1 MAIPP
6 IAQISLDSSINRAIP
21 GIPFVHKINFSPYYY
36 VKVFIPRT
44 VRLEEEPLQAEYERL
59 ATNYFLEHYF
69 PEYYPLIVDI
79 DNSDY
84 SEYRADFE
92 SLKETIENSI
102 SFYRKQPLRPR
113 VRVYKL
119 TLGSGSDR
127 ITPYDIRAEHEAEE
141 KLPDFEDAL
150 EFFNNDRRVGEIE
163 ASVSFQFTNYPSD
176 MDKLG
181 GFISEFTQAITGF
194 QTIGTVPPS
203 LAGDG
208 LGPSTKLIINTL
220 LDVVYE
226 SVDLKNDQSEFFD
239 TDYVRVYFDDRGV
252 ERQRIVRIEYFIL
265 NVTRS
270 ETMVGNIGFITNSKY
285 NPVFKD
291 VLALNTIR
299 NYRELIDGAERSSNL
314 GQQFPLFS
322 TTDADG
328 FRTVGAFELLGSG
341 SFPQNGGPLMGDIPG
356 SLTPGNNIFAN
367 RSTDDLIDISAAD
380 HLQKVFSSILTK
392 DELQQELEQ
401 AEDEATKKRILQ
413 SERAKKLNA
422 GIQITNTIDS
432 VLNFNFPLG
441 PNAPKEAK
449 AVFHILNQFGISA
462 LAKEAIICLTLG
474 LGATASRITQSVRN
488 SIVQTA
494 SSLRAEPTPPS
505 KELGIERPSL
515 GEQLQLPFSV
525 NGDIHKQ
532 IANIILGA
540 VANAAFE
547 IIKSLT
553 ELIQFNCNSILRGP
567 DRPPVDVGEI
577 LRNENDRAGIDFPN
591 LEEKLQAEF
600 AADGLQLQQVYQ
612 YFSDVSLEIL
622 DPIEICRL
630 LNSQTEVEQ
639 TTYNNILQYNET
651 YPLQQIRDNVN
662 TISAING
669 YFASMSR
676 FVDTVTICN
685 DIINNN
691 IAGIVENCEI
701 CLDEDFF
708 EASPALEELI
718 RISEEG
724 IQIQP
729 PQIDFLCP
737 DSPNYLENPIAT
749 RILPDLFDTI
759 LNTTRTYMAGSLE
772 AARTSLLDLTV
783 LNDENEDLSGSMDT
797 AGVEREGAPF
807 DPAVLDMITD
817 LFDFFSGI
825 GEDVVRELDTC
836 QDVDSAKVQSIIA
849 RAEDIVGIVRSALE
863 EVPAVIE
870 EVNDKI
876 SSIQEQGPGGP
887 GEIAHT
893 QEVFPEGFK
902 LRFKNAIQ
910 PPEFIPSPTGVEGN
924 LAPSGS
930 IYASSYTTNEQVD
943 IKLLYRPSGS
953 VQKFEIQYPEWT
965 PNTESYL
972 NFSLNLDDLSDGLTG
987 TTENVVPVQYR
998 QTPVDESY
1006 QDFNINP
1013 YVYRFVQPILFSQNN
1028 NLSEQEVVDNLIGE
1042 AFPSVYGSLYR
1053 KLSRYVLNNGAFT
1066 VEGVKSLKFFANNDL
1081 CAPGDVGDL
1090 FDTDGI
1096 LDQMK
1101 KEYAAAACFDNS
1113 PDKDKVRNTL
1123 YYGLILML
1131 IQTIIDEFII
1141 KNIIVFTAF
1150 RMEDVFNL
1158 PGFRD
1163 IMINEIVKSFR
1174 NIRLDGDSVLER
1186 ELYNYFDRLSIRPP
1200 TINNGGIRH
1209 TYSPFEI
1216 PPGFELNPETQIANF
1231 PLGNDY
1237 EPLIRFLVEERL
1249 FYTWDDGQ
1257 RTTLR
1262 SIGNI
1267 IDPED
1272 KNKSFDDIFLED
1284 VITVQDF
1291 GASLAQ
1297 KVEGAVSAG
1306 APYSYVSGLPG
1317 DYLLINSYGVMI
1329 SHDTQ
1334 FIGADENENL
1344 LSLNLLEPLAGSTH
1358 VDPELSNVP
1367 VIPLFSIPTDPNNT
1381 RQQNLALIKQDPQY
1395 QLFKNQVFNQD
1406 AIMLGL
1412 VLQNFYLTNRYFS
1425 DISDSFRGTKR
1436 AIINFMNMT
1445 DASSRPPVRDAS
1457 LGNSFVDS
1465 LANNGEQG
1473 LDSLAREIF
1482 LKFLR
1487 ETPIQILKGLVE
1499 LIDPHIAISK
1509 IIKTVTG
1516 EAFIKVSQAL
1526 QTAIDAMPDEPPNPI
1541 KEAGITGE
1549 DVLAIMFCL
1558 YQINQRAAAT
1568 ALLPDSAQAAI
1579 DENNAGASPSLFPNI
1594 TLDGVDFK
1602 GSILGMFMAPPSPLG
1617 IIYLLIDLL
1626 KNKIDEDLSET
1637 EEFSATEDPPPEE
1650 C

>member
-6 IAQISLDSSINRAIP
+6 IAQISLDSSINRAVP

-127 ITPYDIRAEHEAEE
+127 VTPYDIRAEYEAEE

-150 EFFNNDRRVGEIE
+150 EFFNNERDVGEID
-163 ASVSFQFTNYPSD
+163 ASVSFQFTNYPSE

-181 GFISEFTQAITGF
+181 GFISEFTQAIAGF

-226 SVDLKNDQSEFFD
+226 SVDLKTNQSEFFD
-239 TDYVRVYFDDRGV
+239 TDYVRVFFDDKGV
-252 ERQRIVRIEYFIL
+252 DRQRIVRIEYFIL

-270 ETMVGNIGFITNSKY
+270 ETMVGKIGFITNSKY

-299 NYRELIDGAERSSNL
+299 NYRELIDNAERSSNL

-322 TTDADG
+322 TTDASG
-328 FRTVGAFELLGSG
+328 LRTVGAFELLGSG
-341 SFPQNGGPLMGDIPG
+341 SIPGLGTPLMGNIPG
-356 SLTPGNNIFAN
+356 SLTPGNNIFGN
-367 RSTDDLIDISAAD
+367 RSTDDLIDIGDVSQ
-380 HLQKVFSSILTK
+380 LQKTFSSILTK

-401 AEDEATKKRILQ
+401 AEDEATKKRVLQ
-413 SERAKKLNA
+413 SEKAKKLNA
-422 GIQITNTIDS
+422 GIQILDNVDA
-432 VLNFNFPLG
+432 VLNFNIPLG
-441 PNAPKEAK
+441 PNDSKAAK
-449 AVFHILNQFGISA
+449 AVNHVLNQFGLQA
-462 LAKEAIICLTLG
+462 LVKEAIVCLTLG

-488 SIVQTA
+488 SIVQEA

-505 KELGIERPSL
+505 KELNIERPSL
-515 GEQLQLPFSV
+515 GQQLQLPFSV

-553 ELIQFNCNSILRGP
+553 ELLQFNCNSILRGEN
-567 DRPPVDVGEI
+567 RPSVDVGQI
-577 LRNENDRAGIDFPN
+577 LKDENDRAGIDFPN

-600 AADGLQLQQVYQ
+600 AADGIQLQQVYQ

-639 TTYNNILQYNET
+639 TTYDNILQYNQT

-691 IAGIVENCEI
+691 IAGIIENCEI

-708 EASPALEELI
+708 ESSPALEELL

-749 RILPDLFDTI
+749 TILPNLFDTV

-783 LNDENEDLSGSMDT
+783 LNDENQDLSASLDT

-807 DPAVLDMITD
+807 DPAVLGIITE
-817 LFDFFSGI
+817 LFDFFGTV
-825 GEDVVRELDTC
+825 GETVVQELDSGVC
-836 QDVDSAKVQSIIA
+836 QDIDSAKIQNIIDNA
-849 RAEDIVGIVRSALE
+849 SLIVNTIQTALD
-863 EVPAVIE
+863 EVPEVLE
-870 EVNDKI
+870 EVNDKV
-876 SSIQEQGPGGP
+876 SSIQAQGVGASGS
-887 GEIAHT
+887 IAHT

-902 LRFKNAIQ
+902 LRFQNGIQ
-910 PPEFIPSPTGVEGN
+910 LPDFIVSSLGVEGD

-930 IYASSYTTNEQVD
+930 IYASSYTTAPQANEQVD

-972 NFSLNLDDLSDGLTG
+972 NFSLKLDDLSDGLTG

-998 QTPVDESY
+998 QLPADQSY

-1013 YVYRFVQPILFSQNN
+1013 YVYRFIQPILASQNN
-1028 NLSEQEVVDNLIGE
+1028 NLAETAEVNNLIGE
-1042 AFPSVYGSLYR
+1042 VFPTVYGSLYR
-1053 KLSRYVLNNGAFT
+1053 KLSTYVLNNGAFS
-1066 VEGVKSLKFFANNDL
+1066 VEGINNLQFFKNNDL
-1081 CAPGDVGDL
+1081 CDPADVGDL

-1123 YYGLILML
+1123 YYGLMLML
-1131 IQTIIDEFII
+1131 IQTIIGEFII
-1141 KNIIVFTAF
+1141 KNIVVFTAF
-1150 RMEDVFNL
+1150 RMEDIFNL

-1163 IMINEIVKSFR
+1163 IMIDEIVKSFQK
-1174 NIRLDGDSVLER
+1174 IRLDGDSVLER
-1186 ELYNYFDRLSIRPP
+1186 ELYSYFDRLSIRPP

-1209 TYSPFEI
+1209 TYPPFEI
-1216 PPGFELNPETQIANF
+1216 PPGFELDPETQIANF
-1231 PLGNDY
+1231 PLGNNY

-1249 FYTWDDGQ
+1249 YYTWDNGQ

-1262 SIGNI
+1262 AIGNI

-1284 VITVQDF
+1284 VIGIADF
-1291 GASLAQ
+1291 FHQPYNTATEILFYNYSFVDRLQ
-1297 KVEGAVSAG
+1297 KVLITYGNPTNAAAESPSIDNTPPENAIVNFIDST
-1306 APYSYVSGLPG
+1306 SGSPVVTEIYNIPVG
-1317 DYLLINSYGVMI
+1317 NAS
-1329 SHDTQ
+1329 S
-1334 FIGADENENL
+1334 
-1344 LSLNLLEPLAGSTH
+1344 LSEVLDA
-1358 VDPELSNVP
+1358 
-1367 VIPLFSIPTDPNNT
+1367 
-1381 RQQNLALIKQDPQY
+1381 IKQSDAY
-1395 QLFKNQVFNQD
+1395 QIFINQMFNQD

-1412 VLQNFYLTNRYFS
+1412 VMHNFYLTNSYFS
-1425 DISDSFRGTKR
+1425 EISDSFRGTKR

-1445 DASSRPPVRDAS
+1445 DASSRPPVRDGS
-1457 LGNSFVDS
+1457 LDNSFVDS
-1465 LANNGEQG
+1465 LANNGQQG

-1526 QTAIDAMPDEPPNPI
+1526 QTAIDALPDEPPNPI

-1558 YQINQRAAAT
+1558 YQIQQQAAAT
-1568 ALLPDSAQAAI
+1568 ALLPQSAQDAI
-1579 DENNAGASPSLFPNI
+1579 DQNSAGDSPSLFPNI

-1602 GSILGMFMAPPSPLG
+1602 GSILGMFMAPPTPFG
-1617 IIYLLIDLL
+1617 ILYLLIDLL